1 MALDGANAPK
11 DAAPPANDDRR
22 QPKSAPP
29 SGTAED
35 RTLLNGGAASSESEA
50 SPHDPNDGAAAAE
63 KKDNKDPTQV
73 ATVREVFSFAK
84 TTRVKVC
91 IALSFIMAAVS
102 GCVLPGTAC
111 GSVGSCWVGNSIL
124 SLAIWSCSNLIL
136 PMMFRSHG
144 LLLLVGL

>member
-1 MALDGANAPK
+1 MALDGANPPK
-11 DAAPPANDDRR
+11 DEAPANDDRG
-22 QPKSAPP
+22 QPKSAP
-29 SGTAED
+29 SGTED
-35 RTLLNGGAASSESEA
+35 RTLNGGAASSESET
-50 SPHDPNDGAAAAE
+50 SPHPNDGAAAAA
-63 KKDNKDPTQV
+63 KKDNNDPTQV

-91 IALSFIMAAVS
+91 IVLSFIMAAVS

-111 GSVGSCWVGNSIL
+111 GSVGSCWVGNSNGT
-124 SLAIWSCSNLIL
+124 LAIWSCSNLPTT